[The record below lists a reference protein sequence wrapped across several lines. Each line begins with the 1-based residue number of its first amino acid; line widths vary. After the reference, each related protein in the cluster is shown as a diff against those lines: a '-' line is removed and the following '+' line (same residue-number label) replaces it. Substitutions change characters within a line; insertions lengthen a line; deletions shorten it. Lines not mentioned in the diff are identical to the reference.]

1 MGRISSRRV
10 GLWLRNAAGITTP
23 SDENSCPVNG
33 TVKAQSPRRGGVAL
47 FTAAVLAG
55 LQFEAVQLGQ
65 DYAHLPLVAEADAV
79 VAPYRPGPSGS
90 TTVRARARSLHI
102 RTLAEARAA
111 DARQDGSAAHAAW
124 STLYIHADD
133 PVFRATA
140 RDALVHHAGLSW
152 PGGFRADFL
161 TSLSP
166 TVLTAS
172 RTHQVLPSVTLAQA
186 VLESGWGRSGLTRGY
201 HNLFGVK
208 AGSSSKRIRLAS
220 REHIGGRFRPSQQIF
235 RRYDSKAQSIRA
247 HAQLLSTDRR
257 YAHAR
262 KVWTDREEFLDAIA
276 PRYASSPNYVRA
288 VNEIIELYA
297 LDRWDDL
304 IIAAVE
310 ADQRAPTLVVTADD
324 VPELIDEPSDT
335 GQPPPS
341 DG

>member
-1 MGRISSRRV
+1 MQAQTKKIQLLQASVKTSACETA
-10 GLWLRNAAGITTP
+10 LLASELREQ
-23 SDENSCPVNG
+23 DE
-33 TVKAQSPRRGGVAL
+33 
-47 FTAAVLAG
+47 
-55 LQFEAVQLGQ
+55 
-65 DYAHLPLVAEADAV
+65 
-79 VAPYRPGPSGS
+79 
-90 TTVRARARSLHI
+90 ARALQI
-102 RTLAEARAA
+102 QILLQARAA
-111 DARQDGSAAHAAW
+111 DARHDPAAAHAAW

-133 PVFRATA
+133 PAFRAAA
-140 RDALVHHAGLSW
+140 RDALVHHAGQSW

-166 TVLTAS
+166 TVLSAS
-172 RTHQVLPSVTLAQA
+172 RAHQVLPSVTLAQA

-208 AGSSSKRIRLAS
+208 AGSSSKRICLAS
-220 REHIGGRFRPSQQIF
+220 WEYIGGRFWPSHQIF
-235 RRYDSKAQSIRA
+235 CRYDSKAQSIRA
-247 HAQLLSTDRR
+247 HAELLSTDRR

-262 KVWTDREEFLDAIA
+262 KHWTNREDFLDAIA

-310 ADQRAPTLVVTADD
+310 ADQRAPAPVVTADD
-324 VPELIDEPSDT
+324 VSEPLDEPSDT